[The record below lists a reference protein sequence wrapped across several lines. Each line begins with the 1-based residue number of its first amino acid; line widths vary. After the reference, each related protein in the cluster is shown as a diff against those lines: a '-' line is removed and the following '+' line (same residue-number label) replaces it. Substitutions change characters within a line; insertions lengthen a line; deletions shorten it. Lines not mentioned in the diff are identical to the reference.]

1 MRNFNRKYNELRK
14 INIIKNF
21 NEFSDGSCLISFGQ
35 TKVLCNATIE
45 SSVPAWLKG
54 QNKGWVTAEYS
65 MLPGSTNV
73 RNQRESQLG
82 KRSGRSIE
90 IERLIGRSLRSITNL
105 EKIPG
110 IQIILDC
117 DVLQADGGTRTT
129 SINGAFIALSLAIK
143 KGMEKKIICK
153 NPIEQKI
160 AAISCGLIKE
170 KFLLDLDFKEDQN
183 TIADAN
189 FILSERKEIIEIQLS
204 GEKRALSKS
213 EFETMFD
220 LAEKGI
226 TQIIDLQTKLIHD
239 L

>member
-21 NEFSDGSCLISFGQ
+21 NEFSDGSCLISFGR

-73 RNQRESQLG
+73 RNQRESKLG

-90 IERLIGRSLRSITNL
+90 IERLIGRSIRSITNL

-143 KGMEKKIICK
+143 KGMKKKIICK

-170 KFLLDLDFKEDQN
+170 NFLLDLDFKEDQN

-204 GEKRALSKS
+204 GEKRPLSKS

-220 LAEKGI
+220 LAKKGI
-226 TQIIDLQTKLIHD
+226 TQIIDLQNKLIHD
-239 L
+239 S

>member
-1 MRNFNRKYNELRK
+1 
-14 INIIKNF
+14 
-21 NEFSDGSCLISFGQ
+21 
-35 TKVLCNATIE
+35 
-45 SSVPAWLKG
+45 
-54 QNKGWVTAEYS
+54 

-73 RNQRESQLG
+73 RNQRESKLG

-90 IERLIGRSLRSITNL
+90 IERLIGRSIRSITNL

-143 KGMEKKIICK
+143 KGMKKKIICK

-170 KFLLDLDFKEDQN
+170 NFLLDLDFKEDQN

-204 GEKRALSKS
+204 GEKRPLSKS

-220 LAEKGI
+220 LAKKGI
-226 TQIIDLQTKLIHD
+226 TQIIDLQNKLIHD
-239 L
+239 S

>member
-21 NEFSDGSCLISFGQ
+21 NKFSDGSCLISFGQ

-45 SSVPAWLKG
+45 NNVPEWLKG
-54 QNKGWVTAEYS
+54 KNKGWVTAEYS
-65 MLPGSTNV
+65 MLPGSTHI
-73 RNQRESQLG
+73 RNQRESQLA

-90 IERLIGRSLRSITNL
+90 IERLIGRSIRSIINL
-105 EKIPG
+105 TKIPD

-129 SINGAFIALSLAIK
+129 SINGAFIALCLAIK
-143 KGMEKKIICK
+143 KGMEKKIISE
-153 NPIEQKI
+153 NPVKQKI
-160 AAISCGLIKE
+160 AAISCGLLKE
-170 KFLLDLDFKEDQN
+170 NFLLDLDFKEDQN

-189 FILSERKEIIEIQLS
+189 FVLSEKKEIIEIQLS
-204 GEKRALSKS
+204 GEKRPLSKS
-213 EFETMFD
+213 EFRAMFT

-226 TQIIDLQTKLIHD
+226 AQIIDLQTKVIHD
-239 L
+239 S